1 MPRAAKPTRLPGG
14 GLSMATEPDWFVK
27 QGDFQ
32 ALAAGRPMLFYRD
45 PAKARA
51 DWEAGW
57 RDVFLASFPAAVD
70 AIDAALGFGPEAG
83 EEGEDG
89 EDGEADSDQITH

>member
-1 MPRAAKPTRLPGG
+1 MPRAAKPTRLPGS
-14 GLSMATEPDWFVK
+14 GLPSPTSDADWFVK

-51 DWEAGW
+51 DWVDGGW
-57 RDVFLASFPAAVD
+57 RQVFEESFPTLVPR
-70 AIDAALGFGPEAG
+70 IDAALDLTFDEGDAPGAPPDAG
-83 EEGEDG
+83 
-89 EDGEADSDQITH
+89 

>member
-32 ALAAGRPMLFYRD
+32 ALAAGRPLLFYRD
-45 PAKARA
+45 LTKARA

-57 RDVFLASFPAAVD
+57 RDVFLASFPGSVD
-70 AIDAALGFGPEAG
+70 AVDAALGLPPEEEDVAGG
-83 EEGEDG
+83 EEAEEPD
-89 EDGEADSDQITH
+89 